1 MFASNL
7 FAAVLSLF
15 AHRVALPSVVVTTL
29 VTYSFYK
36 KITWKERA
44 FKYISASLYNSQTC
58 DWLCILHG

>member
-15 AHRVALPSVVVTTL
+15 ACRVTVPSVVVTTL

-36 KITWKERA
+36 EITWKEKA
-44 FKYISASLYNSQTC
+44 FKYISASLYNS
-58 DWLCILHG
+58 